1 MADKMVKSAVR
12 VLDIFEAF
20 EAEQCALTISE
31 LVELL
36 QIPQSSMSTL
46 IKSLV
51 ARGFVE
57 YEAETRRY
65 RPSVRLAF
73 VGNWALGSTD
83 VIARIHSLS
92 QKLHEES
99 GETVIIGAENGLY
112 LQYLSL
118 VLSQHTLRFSLHPGM
133 KRPIHRSGL
142 GLMLLTLKQDGEIG
156 RMVRRYNSELTDEA
170 EVRSTPSD
178 VLAMVDQARQQGWF
192 LSTNLLVNG
201 GGSLATLLRLP
212 RAHTTLAIG
221 FGGTSAKMN
230 ERVEELREILMRNVF
245 EFSREQMPAAT
256 PEPAIAL

>member
-83 VIARIHSLS
+83 VIARIHTLS
-92 QKLHEES
+92 QRLHEES

-112 LQYLSL
+112 CQYLSL
-118 VLSQHTLRFSLHPGM
+118 VLSPHTLRFSLHPGM

-142 GLMLLTLKQDGEIG
+142 GLMLLTLKHESEIG
-156 RMVRRYNSELTDEA
+156 RMVRRYNAELIDETEA
-170 EVRSTPSD
+170 RSSPSA
-178 VLAMVDQARQQGWF
+178 VLEMVEQARNQGWY
-192 LSTNLLVNG
+192 LSTNQVVSG

-212 RAHTTLAIG
+212 RAQSTLAIG
-221 FGGTSAKMN
+221 FGGLSSKLN
-230 ERVEELREILMRNVF
+230 ERSEELRDILMRNVA
-245 EFSREQMPAAT
+245 EFMRPRVVDQ
-256 PEPAIAL
+256 PELADAG

>member
-1 MADKMVKSAVR
+1 MVKSAVR

-92 QKLHEES
+92 QKLHDES
-99 GETVIIGAENGLY
+99 GETVIIGSENGLY
-112 LQYLSL
+112 CQYLSM
-118 VLSQHTLRFSLHPGM
+118 VLSPHTLRFSLHPGM
-133 KRPIHRSGL
+133 KRPLHRSGL

-156 RMVRRYNSELTDEA
+156 RMVRRYNAELTDET
-170 EVRSTPSD
+170 EPMSVPSD
-178 VLAMVDQARQQGWF
+178 VLEWVHQGRKQGWF
-192 LSTNLLVNG
+192 LSTNRVVSG
-201 GGSLATLLRLP
+201 AGSLATLLRLP

-221 FGGTSAKMN
+221 FGGLSNKLN
-230 ERVEELREILMRNVF
+230 ERADELRDILMRNVF
-245 EFSREQMPAAT
+245 EFSRDKVS
-256 PEPAIAL
+256 EPGLANAIAL

>member
-1 MADKMVKSAVR
+1 MVKSAVR

-31 LVELL
+31 LVEIL

-65 RPSVRLAF
+65 HPSVRLAF

-83 VIARIHSLS
+83 VIARIHSLA
-92 QKLHEES
+92 QRLHDDS

-118 VLSQHTLRFSLHPGM
+118 VLSRHTLRFSLHPGM
-133 KRPIHRSGL
+133 KRPLHRSGL
-142 GLMLLTLKQDGEIG
+142 GLMLLTLRSDAEIG
-156 RMVRRYNSELTDEA
+156 RLVRRYNSEFSDETEKLA
-170 EVRSTPSD
+170 PPSEV
-178 VLAMVDQARQQGWF
+178 LEMVTRAREQGWF
-192 LSTNLLVNG
+192 LSTNLVRAG
-201 GGSLATLLRLP
+201 GGSLATLLPLP
-212 RAHTTLAIG
+212 RGQKTLAIG
-221 FGGTSAKMN
+221 FGGASN
-230 ERVEELREILMRNVF
+230 HLVEDIDRLRDILVSNVA
-245 EFSREQMPAAT
+245 EFGGEGFSGP
-256 PEPAIAL
+256 

>member
-99 GETVIIGAENGLY
+99 GESVLIGAENGLY
-112 LQYLSL
+112 CQYLSM
-118 VLSQHTLRFSLHPGM
+118 VLSPHTLRFSLHPGM
-133 KRPIHRSGL
+133 KRAIHRSGL

-156 RMVRRYNSELTDEA
+156 RMVRRYNAELVDET
-170 EVRSTPSD
+170 ESRSTPSE
-178 VLAMVDQARQQGWF
+178 VLGWVHQARKQGWF
-192 LSTNLLVNG
+192 LSTNKLVSG

-221 FGGTSAKMN
+221 FGGQANKLN
-230 ERVEELREILMRNVF
+230 ERSDELRDILMRNVF
-245 EFSREQMPAAT
+245 EFSRDKLSEPAAGQ
-256 PEPAIAL
+256 AIAL